1 MRLAVG
7 SKVTYPSLGP
17 CIIGAVVNKMV
28 AGRSVNF
35 YQLTLLDES
44 GGELFVPV
52 DKAQSSGLRL
62 LLKRSEIPKLLGQ
75 LKQTVTTAKDWKQ
88 RANENTKRLLSGS
101 AFDLAEVV
109 ESLTALGDTK
119 ELSFR
124 EERMLDKARKL
135 LVCEISEVM
144 SETRSAAEEQVD
156 QALKARKTVSVSE
169 TPNPPVIS
177 KLSRDV

>member
-1 MRLAVG
+1 M
-7 SKVTYPSLGP
+7 P
-17 CIIGAVVNKMV
+17 
-28 AGRSVNF
+28 VNF
-35 YQLTLLDES
+35 YQLALLDES

-52 DKAQSSGLRL
+52 DKAQSSGLRK

-75 LKQTVTTAKDWKQ
+75 LKQTVTIAKDWKQ
-88 RANENTKRLLSGS
+88 RANENTKRLSSGS

-124 EERMLDKARKL
+124 EQRMLDKARRL

-144 SETRSAAEEQVD
+144 SETLSAVEEQVN
-156 QALKARKTVSVSE
+156 QALKAPRTSSDSKTEDSPVSD
-169 TPNPPVIS
+169 T
-177 KLSRDV
+177 